1 MGKRSK
7 RTLRKEMR
15 RLNQSVQ
22 HLASEIVLWEV
33 ALYNLNRRLS
43 KLAYEHVHQQS
54 ASLSASATATADT
67 SEPDNAGWTTT
78 WTYPSR
84 S

>member
-7 RTLRKEMR
+7 KILRKEVR

-54 ASLSASATATADT
+54 ASPSASETATAAT
-67 SEPDNAGWTTT
+67 SEPDSTGWTKT